1 MVKYGQMK
9 TKQHLENMMK
19 LASGEHSVE
28 EIISL
33 IKKTCP
39 ECGSELE
46 GHLEYRGNGQS
57 EYVSY
62 CLICG
67 ATIT

>member
-1 MVKYGQMK
+1 LAGGWLVKATNAPQDEVL
-9 TKQHLENMMK
+9 TKHLTK
-19 LASGEHSVE
+19 
-28 EIISL
+28 IISL